1 MKTWAETCA
10 SQQWKFARYIM
21 SLPCEHWV
29 RRMLHWQP
37 IGRGPVGRPA
47 KNWTSKFDQFSLIKR
62 WDDWKNVATDAGLW
76 MASTSAPPSWHLR
89 ALAEKARRQMTLKRK
104 KRNTLPGLP
113 NPSIG

>member
-10 SQQWKFARYIM
+10 SQQWKFVRYIM
-21 SLPCEHWV
+21 SLPCERWV

-47 KNWTSKFDQFSLIKR
+47 KNWTNKFEQFSLIKR

-76 MASTSAPPSWHLR
+76 MMEMDEFVNFCT
-89 ALAEKARRQMTLKRK
+89 K
-104 KRNTLPGLP
+104 
-113 NPSIG
+113 